1 MNIIVQKYG
10 GSSVA
15 DKEKLDIISNN
26 LIDEVNKGNSVVCV
40 VSAQGKTT
48 DKLVNLAKEY
58 IGEAVSKCNKEMD
71 MLLSTGELQTVSL
84 LTMILKAKGYDA
96 VGFTGSMAGII
107 TDNNYSNAKI
117 LSIVPTNIMNSL
129 NDGKIVIV
137 AGFQGID
144 KFGNITT
151 LGRGGSDLSAVA
163 IAAAINAEKCE
174 IYTDVD
180 GVYTA
185 DPNIIKNAKLI
196 EKISYNEMLEAA
208 TSGAKVLHNRAV
220 GVAKKYSLPITVKRY
235 NRVGGCTVVK
245 EDKEDKNLENYA
257 PKIVSIKKD
266 LAKITIVGEGLISD
280 SKYIAK
286 ITGVAESLNANIYQ
300 ISISEVAISIVVEN
314 DIVNQLAEKIHKE
327 LFG

>member
-1 MNIIVQKYG
+1 MDIIVQKYG

-26 LIDEVNKGNSVVCV
+26 LIYEYNKGNGVVCV

-48 DKLVNLAKEY
+48 DKLVTLAREY
-58 IGEAVSKCNKEMD
+58 IGEDVSKCNKEMD
-71 MLLSTGELQTVSL
+71 MLLSTGELQTVAL
-84 LTMILKAKGYDA
+84 LTMTLKGKGYDA

-107 TDNNYSNAKI
+107 TDTNYSNAKI
-117 LSIVPTNIMNSL
+117 LSIVPNNILNNI

-163 IAAAINAEKCE
+163 IAAAVSAVKCE

-185 DPNIIKNAKLI
+185 DPNIIKEAKRI
-196 EKISYNEMLEAA
+196 EKISYDEMLEAA
-208 TSGAKVLHNRAV
+208 TSGAKVLHNRSV
-220 GVAKKYSLPITVKRY
+220 GVAKKYDIPITVRCY
-235 NRVGGCTVVK
+235 NKKGGSTVVK
-245 EDKEDKNLENYA
+245 EEKNDKKMECYG

-266 LAKITIVGEGLISD
+266 LAKITITGEGLISD
-280 SKYIAK
+280 SKYIST
-286 ITGVAESLNANIYQ
+286 ITKVAEKLGANIYQ
-300 ISISEVAISIVVEN
+300 ISISEVSVGIVVEN
-314 DIVNQLAEKIHKE
+314 KVAEAVADSIHKE
-327 LFG
+327 LLL